1 MNGVG
6 DRRRCIPHV
15 CPQADDGPNPF
26 AHKLPYARVVRQS
39 SPAAA
44 ARSPIANLGPAS
56 RAGRRNGAIQPVAA
70 LILLPPRSA
79 AANTATGW
87 LEAGQELIAE
97 RHRETLEHLGAAAS
111 IVRQPLDGRSFGQR
125 MRELVGEI
133 TAPRLGR
140 RTGLIVLG
148 GGSMPLAGPADLA
161 AFLATARSDSA
172 AALANNAYSADA
184 IAVSDARLLLNVP
197 DLPSDNALPRWLA
210 EHAGVPVG
218 DLRDRPWLSFDVDSP
233 IDLLL
238 LGRHQ
243 GCPADLA
250 TLAVEVGDA
259 NPEVAGAL
267 AGVAGTLL
275 DRRAELVV
283 SGRTSSSALAWLE
296 RNTVCRVRALVEERG
311 LKASAALALGKHGTD
326 PNRELAADPPAA
338 RADAR
343 QRPPRSVLGMALDAR
358 GPGALGAILAELG
371 DAAVVDTRVLLA
383 HRLGAH
389 DSHWPKLAD
398 RLASDLLRPGDIAD
412 AWLRDLTT
420 AALGAPIPVL
430 LGGHTLVGP
439 GLTLLGG

>member
-1 MNGVG
+1 M
-6 DRRRCIPHV
+6 
-15 CPQADDGPNPF
+15 
-26 AHKLPYARVVRQS
+26 
-39 SPAAA
+39 
-44 ARSPIANLGPAS
+44 
-56 RAGRRNGAIQPVAA
+56 QPVAA

-87 LEAGQELIAE
+87 LEAGQEVIAE
-97 RHRETLEHLGAAAS
+97 RHRKTLEHLGAAAS

-148 GGSMPLAGPADLA
+148 GGSMPLAGPADFA

-218 DLRDRPWLSFDVDSP
+218 DLRDRPWLSFDIDSP

-250 TLAVEVGDA
+250 TLAADVGDA
-259 NPEVAGAL
+259 NPQVAGAL
-267 AGVAGTLL
+267 AGVAGTLR

-283 SGRTSSSALAWLE
+283 SGRTSSTTLAWLE
-296 RNTVCRVRALVEERG
+296 RNTACRVRALVEERG
-311 LKASAALALGKHGTD
+311 LKASTALALRERGTH
-326 PNRELAADPPAA
+326 PNRELAADPPAE

-343 QRPPRSVLGMALDAR
+343 KRPPRSVLGMALDAR
-358 GPGALGAILAELG
+358 GPRALGAILAELG
-371 DAAVVDTRVLLA
+371 DAAVIDTRVLLA
-383 HRLGAH
+383 HRLGAN
-389 DSHWPKLAD
+389 DSHWPGLAD